1 MASADAAADRAA
13 RWLAAWDSQGLHR
26 TGTDGDA
33 AGAAWLASETQ
44 ALGADVSSESFAL
57 ERLDPIDCFLELD
70 GTRIAAIP
78 AFDAPATGSDGIVG
92 RLGLASAE
100 TEIAV
105 ARLSPQA
112 VYSGEYQ
119 RLRHYHHVR
128 GLVIVCAGNGPGMAL
143 LNAEGFRDPHGPPTI
158 HIAAE
163 AGNAVLAAAAHGAQ
177 VRLVAHSRRTPA
189 TASNNVVRLPGR
201 DRAAPPLVVMT
212 PRSSWW
218 QSTAE
223 RGGGIV
229 CWLECLRALI
239 GDARKRLVVFSANS
253 GHELDHL
260 GLDDFVARRPG
271 WEETATWL
279 HWGANIGAA
288 GGGLTIVSASDDLRD
303 LAAAELERAG
313 QPFALAPKSTVPSGE
328 TRDIHKKGGRY
339 LTFVGSNRWF
349 HQPDDRW
356 PQTIDLTAVTRI
368 AAGAARLASVIARE

>member
-33 AGAAWLASETQ
+33 AGAAWLSSEMQ
-44 ALGADVSSESFAL
+44 ALGADVSSENFAL
-57 ERLDPIDCFLELD
+57 DRLDPIDCFLELD
-70 GTRIAAIP
+70 GTRIACIP
-78 AFDAPATGSDGIVG
+78 AFDAPATGPDGIVG

-112 VYSGEYQ
+112 VYSGEYE
-119 RLRHYHHVR
+119 RLRHYHHAR
-128 GLVIVCAGNGPGMAL
+128 GLVIVCAGNTAGMAL

-163 AGNAVLAAAAHGAQ
+163 AGEDVLAAAARGAQ
-177 VRLVAHSRRTPA
+177 ARLVAHSRRTPA
-189 TASNNVVRLPGR
+189 TASNNVVQLPGSDR
-201 DRAAPPLVVMT
+201 DAPPLVVMT

-229 CWLECLRALI
+229 CWLECLRALM
-239 GDARKRLVVFSANS
+239 GGARKRQVVFTANS
-253 GHELDHL
+253 GHELGHL
-260 GLDDFVARRPG
+260 GLDDFVARHPG

-303 LAAAELERAG
+303 LAAAELERAR
-313 QPFALAPKSTVPSGE
+313 QPFALTPKNVVPSGE

-356 PQTIDLTAVTRI
+356 PQTIDLTAVTRT
-368 AAGAARLASVIARE
+368 AAVAARLASVIARE